1 MGDIGRP
8 PLPPSRRISGA
19 QAQASYRARIR
30 ALGGRQVLV
39 TLTADRAAA
48 VDRLPGSSDAARIE
62 GLLDALAGWE
72 AERTYQLARAVL
84 ALATVVLI

>member
-1 MGDIGRP
+1 MRVVTVP
-8 PLPPSRRISGA
+8 R
-19 QAQASYRARIR
+19 
-30 ALGGRQVLV
+30 LGP
-39 TLTADRAAA
+39 AAAA

-84 ALATVVLI
+84 ALAPVILI